1 MAHRRH
7 PVASAVRTK
16 TGHEGSDLPAQST
29 RDSPRSQRAMAEVAT
44 DDEKRGVLRRLSALG
59 QPGLQV
65 KSSSCSTIEEVE
77 PQLLGFTYWFEV
89 AEVGEL
95 YAVQIRFTGQRI
107 GVKGK
112 LSTGDRFTVTE
123 SLEAVVPGSGPIALT
138 TRVPN
143 LTPGNWLVSAIPVE
157 NRQKSTKRQGDQSNR
172 PVLLRRT
179 STGSTAYSPI
189 VQVRAPGAHVGAWP
203 LLVGL
208 GFLVALGTQ
217 VLVARHLHLDVARV
231 LLLSLVAALVGLA
244 GAKIY

>member
-1 MAHRRH
+1 MARRRH
-7 PVASAVRTK
+7 PVAAAARTK
-16 TGHEGSDLPAQST
+16 TDHENSDLPARGT
-29 RDSPRSQRAMAEVAT
+29 RDLLSSQRARAEVAT
-44 DDEKRGVLRRLSALG
+44 EGKERSVLRRFSAVG
-59 QPGLQV
+59 RPALQV
-65 KSSSCSTIEEVE
+65 ESFSCTTIEEVV

-95 YAVQIRFTGQRI
+95 YPVQIRITGQRLH
-107 GVKGK
+107 VKGK
-112 LSTGDRFTVTE
+112 PSTGDRFTVTE
-123 SLEAVVPGSGPIALT
+123 SIEAVVPGSGPIALT
-138 TRVPN
+138 TRVPD
-143 LTPGNWLVSAIPVE
+143 LTPGDWQENAVPVE
-157 NRQKSTKRQGDQSNR
+157 NRQKSSKRQGGQGNK
-172 PVLLRRT
+172 PVLPRGT